1 LIIIACA
8 EACDSAL
15 KTSKHHLVT
24 SFISR
29 GIKVCYVEVPRNILI
44 CLWGIVTFSRH
55 KFFVVD
61 GNMINFRPISIFPNS
76 KKIGGI
82 FDNRFFFIIN
92 NFFLDIQF
100 KFLLR
105 KLRSPSFKFI
115 CYLPIGTKSLQ
126 KEANETVLHVVDE
139 WDGLDTISTC
149 LKNEIRK
156 YFCTSDKVIFASNIL
171 KKQFFDKISHR
182 ANTLV
187 LNHGLA
193 FDPQGHALKG
203 VVSRKLNLDQ
213 QNIRIGYYGAFS
225 KLDLNLLL
233 STVKA
238 LPKYNFILVGP
249 KNDLLNN
256 LEYKKL
262 KNQLLSTKNL
272 SFEGS
277 VLHQEIPNFVEKINV
292 LWLPFKKNQLT
303 EKMSPIKVYEGLS
316 LGVPIVS
323 SLLEGIYEIGQDK
336 ILYGNSWQEHKK
348 ALIQCINYKS
358 IELSYEHSRSM
369 KVSSWSKI
377 SQDFL
382 GDSK

>member
-1 LIIIACA
+1 MIIIGCA
-8 EACDSAL
+8 EAYDSAL
-15 KTSKHHLVT
+15 KTSKHHLVN
-24 SFISR
+24 SFLSR
-29 GIKVCYVEVPRNILI
+29 GIKVCYVEVPSNILKF
-44 CLWGIVTFSRH
+44 LWNMVTLSQHR
-55 KFFVVD
+55 FFVID
-61 GNMINFRPISIFPNS
+61 GNMINFRPISFFPNT

-82 FDNRFFFIIN
+82 FNNRFSFIIN

-115 CYLPIGTKSLQ
+115 CYLPIGTYSLQ
-126 KEANETVLHVVDE
+126 KRANETILHVVDE
-139 WDGLDTISTC
+139 WDGLDTISTS

-156 YFCTSDKVIFASNIL
+156 YFLTSDKVIFASNIL
-171 KKQFFDKISHR
+171 KKQFFDKISYR
-182 ANTLV
+182 SNTLV

-193 FDPQGHALKG
+193 FDPKGHALKG
-203 VVSRKLNLDQ
+203 TVSRKLNIQ
-213 QNIRIGYYGAFS
+213 QENIRIGYYGAFA

-233 STVKA
+233 NTVKS

-256 LEYKKL
+256 LEYKKF
-262 KNQLLSTKNL
+262 KNQLLLTKNL
-272 SFEGS
+272 SFEGP

-303 EKMSPIKVYEGLS
+303 EKMSPIKIYEGLS

-323 SLLEGIYEIGQDK
+323 TLLEGVNEIGQDK

-348 ALIQCINYKS
+348 ALISCINYKS
-358 IELSYEHSRSM
+358 IELSYEHSKSI

-377 SQDFL
+377 SQEF
-382 GDSK
+382 